1 MKTENN
7 QFYLLHQ
14 NQAAK
19 EAVVNENFI
28 TIDMLLNKVVNDIVN
43 ELPETSS
50 NGSIYIYEN
59 ALVARYKDS
68 WKKIN
73 LFSGMIFYVVAK
85 KKFFVFVDGI
95 WQEQ

>member
-1 MKTENN
+1 MRTENN
-7 QFYLLHQ
+7 QFYLLNQ

-28 TIDMLLNKVVNDIVN
+28 TIDALLHRAAKDIVN
-43 ELPETSS
+43 DLPENPS
-50 NGSIYIYEN
+50 NGSIYILEN
-59 ALVARYKDS
+59 TLAIRHKDL

-73 LFSGMIFYVVAK
+73 PFSEMIIYVIAK
-85 KKFFVFVDGI
+85 KKFFVFIDGN

>member
-1 MKTENN
+1 MRTENN

-28 TIDMLLNKVVNDIVN
+28 TIDTLINKAAIDIVN
-43 ELPETSS
+43 ELPENSL
-50 NGSIYIYEN
+50 NGSVYIHEN
-59 ALVARYKDS
+59 TLIARYKDA

-73 LFSGMIFYVVAK
+73 PFSEMIIYVIAK